1 MIFSKLLLNAGLKHY
16 ISGSSYDIRD
26 NPQITENLNHF
37 ASIIEIKPDKFY
49 TAHQLHT
56 DNVMYADGLSGI
68 DMPYGK
74 MFENTDGLITDK
86 KDIAL
91 VIKFAD
97 CTPVLMYDPIKKVQ
111 AVVHSGWRG
120 TVKKISK
127 NALDLMIQDFGCAAK
142 NILCFIG
149 PSIDQENYE
158 VGIDV
163 YDEFKTF
170 KNRDSFFKPFGE
182 KYKLSM
188 VDANLDILISCG
200 IPLEN
205 IEVCRVSTF
214 NNPELNSARRDGP
227 NYKLN
232 CMISMLGE

>member
-1 MIFSKLLLNAGLKHY
+1 MIQLKKSK
-16 ISGSSYDIRD
+16 
-26 NPQITENLNHF
+26 PF
-37 ASIIEIKPDKFY
+37 
-49 TAHQLHT
+49 
-56 DNVMYADGLSGI
+56 
-68 DMPYGK
+68 
-74 MFENTDGLITDK
+74 
-86 KDIAL
+86 
-91 VIKFAD
+91 
-97 CTPVLMYDPIKKVQ
+97 
-111 AVVHSGWRG
+111 VHSGWRG

-232 CMISMLGE
+232 YMISMLVNDVAKLHLFNFIY